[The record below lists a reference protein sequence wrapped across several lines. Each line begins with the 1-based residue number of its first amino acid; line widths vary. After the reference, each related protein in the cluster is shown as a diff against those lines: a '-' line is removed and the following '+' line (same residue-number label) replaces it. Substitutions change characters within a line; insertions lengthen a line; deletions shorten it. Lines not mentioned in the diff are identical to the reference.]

1 MFMGLERISERRYY
15 VQNYNGTFANA
26 YCVYDGHGS
35 VRALTDANGG
45 VTDTYDYDAYGNLI
59 HSTFTGSAPTPNNYL
74 FAGEQFDPDLDPY
87 YNRARYLN
95 VSTRRFLVC
104 RYLRRRPAVAIVI
117 AQVSLHWR

>member
-35 VRALTDANGG
+35 VRALTDATGG

-74 FAGEQFDPDLDPY
+74 FAGEQFDPDLNLY

-95 VSTRRFLVC
+95 VSTGRFLVC